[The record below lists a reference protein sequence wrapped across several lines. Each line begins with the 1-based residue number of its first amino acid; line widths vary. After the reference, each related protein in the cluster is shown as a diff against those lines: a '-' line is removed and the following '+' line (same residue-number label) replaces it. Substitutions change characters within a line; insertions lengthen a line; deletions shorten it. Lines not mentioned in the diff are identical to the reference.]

1 MDRQHWREQE
11 KEDIK
16 RQLSYWKDGANIERF
31 DFNELIETVRL
42 RIGRRI
48 PCNDVY
54 ELLVRCRDVNCYL
67 EYLLSY
73 LSSTTGVGCTRQ
85 RKKFA
90 SIHVSYSETPARSC
104 RTLNL

>member
-11 KEDIK
+11 KEGIK

-54 ELLVRCRDVNCYL
+54 ELSVRRRDVNCYL
-67 EYLLSY
+67 EHLLSY
-73 LSSTTGVGCTRQ
+73 LRD
-85 RKKFA
+85 RK
-90 SIHVSYSETPARSC
+90 SVV
-104 RTLNL
+104 

>member
-1 MDRQHWREQE
+1 MDRQQWREQE

-42 RIGRRI
+42 RIWRRI

-54 ELLVRCRDVNCYL
+54 ELLVRRRDVNCYL

-73 LSSTTGVGCTRQ
+73 LSIQLEWVVRVKERNLPPSMYRVDLRVG
-85 RKKFA
+85 
-90 SIHVSYSETPARSC
+90 HE
-104 RTLNL
+104 